1 MKFNVDFI
9 LTLFIFALLNHP
21 TKSFIKL
28 HASFEIKNLIGP
40 LPIDIKN
47 SIQPNIIPNLSAI
60 SYNLPILK
68 NQKVKKLKLN
78 KGNKDN
84 KMESNFLAKL
94 KSRREFNKLTTY
106 QNMPTLND
114 TVGEKT
120 GYWIENMNTVIEVFP
135 DTCDGL
141 FTQKINY
148 HFQRGRFSSIMYK
161 LSLTGTVDDSFGV
174 SVISKTP

>member
-78 KGNKDN
+78 IRKPIFRKC
-84 KMESNFLAKL
+84 AK
-94 KSRREFNKLTTY
+94 KVMRKKICRAS
-106 QNMPTLND
+106 
-114 TVGEKT
+114 
-120 GYWIENMNTVIEVFP
+120 ENISFDAP
-135 DTCDGL
+135 D
-141 FTQKINY
+141 
-148 HFQRGRFSSIMYK
+148 IM
-161 LSLTGTVDDSFGV
+161 FRAV
-174 SVISKTP
+174 SKNSK